1 MDRRQFGAATLAAGL
16 GVATQGLAKTS
27 SATFPKGFQWG
38 VATAAHQIEGN
49 NLNSDF
55 WVLEHLKGSPFS
67 EPSGDTCDSYH
78 RYQEDIDIVAGL
90 GLSTYRYSIEWARI
104 EPEPGFYSQA
114 EIDHYKRMTEACRKA
129 GLKPMATFH
138 HFTSPKWLAASGGWM
153 EPSAPSRFAAYAD
166 KLTRQLGDVLDSV
179 CTINEPNGPVE
190 AYGLRGD
197 KPIPGEELLALLA
210 AKSVGST
217 KWSGFGLGDPL
228 KTRDGMIAGHKL
240 AKAAIKA
247 SRGDIPVGLTL
258 ALTELTAGP
267 GGDALYKHIYAESRT
282 PFYEAVRGDDFVGVQ
297 TYTRTRV
304 GPNGA
309 LPPTE
314 RVLQMRYE
322 YWPQSLAACVR
333 EAARETGCPI
343 IVTENGIGTEDDAE
357 RIRYT
362 EAALKGLRN
371 CIADGIDVRG
381 YIHWSLMDNFEWLE
395 GYRPKFGI
403 VSVDRKTFKRTL
415 KPSAFRL
422 AQIAKTN
429 GAALG

>member
-1 MDRRQFGAATLAAGL
+1 M
-16 GVATQGLAKTS
+16 
-27 SATFPKGFQWG
+27 
-38 VATAAHQIEGN
+38 
-49 NLNSDF
+49 
-55 WVLEHLKGSPFS
+55 
-67 EPSGDTCDSYH
+67 
-78 RYQEDIDIVAGL
+78 
-90 GLSTYRYSIEWARI
+90 
-104 EPEPGFYSQA
+104 
-114 EIDHYKRMTEACRKA
+114 
-129 GLKPMATFH
+129 
-138 HFTSPKWLAASGGWM
+138 
-153 EPSAPSRFAAYAD
+153 
-166 KLTRQLGDVLDSV
+166 
-179 CTINEPNGPVE
+179 
-190 AYGLRGD
+190 
-197 KPIPGEELLALLA
+197 
-210 AKSVGST
+210 
-217 KWSGFGLGDPL
+217 
-228 KTRDGMIAGHKL
+228 
-240 AKAAIKA
+240 
-247 SRGDIPVGLTL
+247 
-258 ALTELTAGP
+258 
-267 GGDALYKHIYAESRT
+267 
-282 PFYEAVRGDDFVGVQ
+282 RGDDFVGVQ

-415 KPSAFRL
+415 KPSALRL
-422 AQIAKTN
+422 AQIAKSN